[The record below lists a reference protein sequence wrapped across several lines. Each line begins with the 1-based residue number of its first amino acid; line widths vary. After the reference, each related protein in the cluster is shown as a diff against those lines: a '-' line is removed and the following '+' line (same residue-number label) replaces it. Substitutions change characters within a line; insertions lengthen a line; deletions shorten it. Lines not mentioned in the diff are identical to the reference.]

1 MHEKICIGAFSKKI
15 KEGLKMKLNLFN
27 NVYDAEY
34 KTIDNK
40 VFIESLAKATKLFKD
55 APTVATFNS
64 GGVNLMV
71 SDDKATFEDDIE
83 IKHLR
88 GDKGIKVGFN
98 SNYFIECLKVF
109 EDSQVAIS
117 ISWKSLPIEFTHSNT
132 TCILMPIRINKEVK

>member
-15 KEGLKMKLNLFN
+15 KEGLKMKLNTNQIKRLTMVHSRVAKGYEVVRN
-27 NVYDAEY
+27 IKLEY
-34 KTIDNK
+34 KGSELSFYTTDLDYSLKTTIRT
-40 VFIESLAKATKLFKD
+40 L
-55 APTVATFNS
+55 
-64 GGVNLMV
+64 G
-71 SDDKATFEDDIE
+71 
-83 IKHLR
+83 